1 MSVRLGRLAHRGR
14 LGGTVTL
21 ATALCGCAQL
31 PPRRP
36 AAVPAVPAGM
46 ARVWFTRDDSP
57 HVEIDQSYVRM
68 NGAILGITEPGGAFY
83 RDVAPG
89 QYKITVDTYGIDVSQ
104 FPQGALAAGQVAYF
118 KILESR
124 TWASGGAST
133 NWERPTFYVW
143 PMPAPVAA
151 DSPVLRR

>member
-1 MSVRLGRLAHRGR
+1 MSIRLSRFAHRWRRGETIM
-14 LGGTVTL
+14 LV
-21 ATALCGCAQL
+21 TALCCCAQL

-57 HVEIDQSYVRM
+57 YVEVDQSYVRM
-68 NGAILGITEPGGAFY
+68 NGAIVGVTEPGGTFY

-89 QYKITVDTYGIDVSQ
+89 RYEITVDTYGVDVNQ
-104 FPQGALAAGQVAYF
+104 FPQVALAAGQVATF

>member
-1 MSVRLGRLAHRGR
+1 LRLRAI
-14 LGGTVTL
+14 
-21 ATALCGCAQL
+21 A
-31 PPRRP
+31 

-57 HVEIDQSYVRM
+57 YAEIDQSYVRM
-68 NGAILGITEPGGAFY
+68 NGAIVGITEPGGAFD

-89 QYKITVDTYGIDVSQ
+89 QYKITLDPCGIDVSQ

-133 NWERPTFYVW
+133 NWERPTFYLW